1 MNKNF
6 KWLYLV
12 PLVLTACSSDDSET
26 SIEEPVV
33 IVSGEADFSKYI
45 ALGNSLT
52 AGYSDNA
59 LYKRGQEQ
67 SYPKL
72 LAEQFAL
79 AGGGEFSVPYTN
91 DNTGGLLLGG
101 NLIAQPR
108 LFFNGSGPASL
119 PGTPTTDITNP
130 VSGPVNNMGIP
141 GAKLYHLV
149 APGYGSVAGVAAGTA
164 NPYYVRFASSASA
177 SVIQDAVAQ
186 NATFFT
192 LWIGNNDILTYASSG
207 GVGID
212 QTGNT
217 NPATYANNDITD
229 PGVFANVYNQLLQ
242 ALTANGAKGV
252 VANIPDITTIPF
264 FTFIKYNQLTQANLT
279 IGGANQV
286 AALNTQLYGP
296 LKQALTAF
304 GSGDRIELLSATG
317 NNPMLMV
324 DKTLPNLSAQLTAAL
339 TMAGYP
345 PSQAA
350 FLGSVYGQARQ
361 TRPTDYILLSSSTEI
376 GQNQT
381 GVPTPFNIKGIT
393 YPLQDHNILIPSEV
407 AMIQN
412 AANQYNA
419 TIESLAT
426 QYNLAFVDAKAI
438 LSQVNTTGIPYE
450 GYTLKS
456 EFIFGGAFSLDGVH
470 PTGRGYALLA
480 NKFIE
485 AINTKYGSNLPLKKI
500 SNYDILRSPQL
511 P

>member
-6 KWLYLV
+6 RWLYLV
-12 PLVLTACSSDDSET
+12 PLVLTACSSDDNDT
-26 SIEEPVV
+26 PIEEPVV
-33 IVSGEADFSKYI
+33 IVSGEADFSKFI

-79 AGGGEFSVPYTN
+79 AGGGEFNVPYTN
-91 DNTGGLLLGG
+91 DNIGGLLLGG

-108 LFFNGSGPASL
+108 LFFNGSGPAVL
-119 PGTPTTDITNP
+119 TGTPTTDITNQ

-149 APGYGSVAGVAAGTA
+149 APGYGNVAGVVAGTA

-177 SVIQDAVAQ
+177 TVIQDAMAQ
-186 NATFFT
+186 NATFFS
-192 LWIGNNDILTYASSG
+192 LWIGNNDILSFASSG
-207 GVGID
+207 GVGVD
-212 QTGNT
+212 QTGNQ
-217 NPATYANNDITD
+217 NPATYGANDITD

-242 ALTANGAKGV
+242 GLTANGAKGV

-264 FTFIKYNQLTQANLT
+264 FTYIKYNQLTQANLT
-279 IGGANQV
+279 IGGTNQV

-304 GSGDRIELLSATG
+304 GAGDRIELLSETG

-324 DKTLPNLSAQLTAAL
+324 DETLPNLSTQLTAAL

-345 PSQAA
+345 ASQAA
-350 FLGSVYGQARQ
+350 FLGNVYGQARQ
-361 TRPTDYILLSSSTEI
+361 TRPTDYILLSSSSDI
-376 GQNQT
+376 GQNQAN
-381 GVPTPFNIKGIT
+381 VPSPFNIKGVT
-393 YPLQDHNILIPSEV
+393 YPLQDRNILIPSEV
-407 AMIQN
+407 AMIQT

-419 TIESLAT
+419 AIESLAN
-426 QYNLAFVDAKAI
+426 QYNLAFVDSKAI
-438 LSQVNTTGIPYE
+438 LTQVNTTGIPYE

-480 NKFIE
+480 NKFLE
-485 AINTKYGSNLPLKKI
+485 AINAKYGSNLPMKKI
-500 SNYDILRSPQL
+500 SDYDILRSPQL